1 MLDYRIIYILLIVKW
16 WFLTVFSGQPVCY
29 ISIGEAVTASLLKM
43 GPIGYLRNV
52 DRKVLGL
59 LDP

>member
-16 WFLTVFSGQPVCY
+16 WFLTVFSGQPVCH

-52 DRKVLGL
+52 GRKVLGL